1 MDESQLRRAAP
12 TAVASSKTRLGKR
25 LRWTKMRYGYE
36 VAIGPNTHRVDV
48 TVSLVSGKR
57 SLVIDGETVD
67 AFKSRHSTTVP
78 GAHNLD
84 VRVTGAFSR
93 AKLVVDGTKFKALA
107 AGAAT
112 QPKPAPAAAVAP
124 LALAG
129 RGRLLADD
137 AARTRVAEAAPATHR
152 ERTLALVHAASSD
165 GYDLGRALDAVPAD
179 AAAVVAV
186 EADDGAV
193 FGCFLSRV
201 PRKRDARADPT
212 AAVFRLGPSGG
223 AWMSNDRA
231 ADAAFVVAAR
241 TDAFLGVG
249 LEAASAGA
257 ALRLDASLTAAS
269 SDPSP
274 LFGSPRLHG
283 GDAVADV
290 EIYALRPHR

>member
-137 AARTRVAEAAPATHR
+137 ASRIRVAEAAPATHR
-152 ERTLALVHAASSD
+152 ATTT
-165 GYDLGRALDAVPAD
+165 RA
-179 AAAVVAV
+179 
-186 EADDGAV
+186 
-193 FGCFLSRV
+193 
-201 PRKRDARADPT
+201 
-212 AAVFRLGPSGG
+212 
-223 AWMSNDRA
+223 
-231 ADAAFVVAAR
+231 
-241 TDAFLGVG
+241 
-249 LEAASAGA
+249 
-257 ALRLDASLTAAS
+257 
-269 SDPSP
+269 
-274 LFGSPRLHG
+274 
-283 GDAVADV
+283 
-290 EIYALRPHR
+290 